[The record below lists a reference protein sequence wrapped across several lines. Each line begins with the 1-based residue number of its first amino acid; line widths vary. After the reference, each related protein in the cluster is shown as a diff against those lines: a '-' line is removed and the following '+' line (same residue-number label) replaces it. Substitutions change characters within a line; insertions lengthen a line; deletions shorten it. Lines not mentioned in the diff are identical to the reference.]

1 MLARIS
7 TLALAFF
14 TAVSATPAVPNR
26 FTQKQSANNPT
37 AKLLSKARTIRALE
51 DGGDAE
57 EADVDL
63 TNYSIKFMKCQF
75 VKAFSDDLAEEG
87 AETVLATDR
96 FIVFRLCLTAA
107 SSCSSGYGEYVV
119 DMDTY
124 LGYTVEYKQEEQ
136 ENMCQACDENCY
148 YAAADDEEA
157 EEEEEEEEQD
167 EDEDGDER
175 RLKRSPPRNGRMP
188 QPPRK
193 LADAANAVTSDCTT
207 CVDDCAKIDAMEE
220 NYYMD
225 ATNFINCQQLDAGN
239 DDGGVELYAGPMC
252 GSQGSKIKI
261 GVFTDEDCMFLDSS
275 LDVEDYLADE
285 DGAQYK
291 LSHALL
297 KTTYDNSDPISCK
310 DDEEDDGNNNYY
322 QQAETRE
329 ICRNVYEASGKC
341 ESSYDFAQYSEMDSE
356 QIANEELVC
365 AFISSLNS
373 GTYSQDGEIV
383 VGGNP
388 TYTPGGTS
396 TTGGQKFALTFFI
409 LGTVGLAVYAA
420 MLHSQLTKGGK
431 ADLSTQGGAM
441 A

>member
-1 MLARIS
+1 MSSAKTVR
-7 TLALAFF
+7 ALAD
-14 TAVSATPAVPNR
+14 A
-26 FTQKQSANNPT
+26 
-37 AKLLSKARTIRALE
+37 
-51 DGGDAE
+51 DAE
-57 EADVDL
+57 VALDA
-63 TNYSIKFMKCQF
+63 YSIKFVKCQF
-75 VKAFSDDLAEEG
+75 VKAYSDELAEEG
-87 AETVLATDR
+87 AETVLATNR
-96 FIVFRLCLTAA
+96 FIVFRLCVTGA
-107 SSCSSGYGEYVV
+107 SSCSTNYGEYVV

-124 LGYTVEYKQEEQ
+124 LNYMVEYKQEEQ
-136 ENMCQACDENCY
+136 EAMCEACGENCAQEY
-148 YAAADDEEA
+148 DDANADEEEEA
-157 EEEEEEEEQD
+157 EDEE

-175 RLKRSPPRNGRMP
+175 RLRRFK
-188 QPPRK
+188 RK
-193 LADAANAVTSDCTT
+193 LDGAVDGYTSDCTT

-220 NYYMD
+220 NYYLD
-225 ATNFINCQQLDAGN
+225 ASNFIACQVVQGDD
-239 DDGGVELYAGPMC
+239 DDGGGAVLYGGPMC
-252 GSQGSKIKI
+252 GSQGTKIKI

-285 DGAQYK
+285 DGNQMK

-297 KTTYDNSDPISCK
+297 KTTYDNSDPISCL
-310 DDEEDDGNNNYY
+310 DDAEENAYY
-322 QQAETRE
+322 AATRE
-329 ICRNVYEASGKC
+329 ICTNLYDGAGKC
-341 ESSYDFAQYSEMDSE
+341 ESIYSFAQTAAMSQE
-356 QIANEELVC
+356 QSDNEELVC
-365 AFISSLNS
+365 GYIDSLNS